1 MAVTQSVCRP
11 RTTRPGRPPTVS
23 GMVASS
29 PFTATSLEVE
39 TAAGAA
45 LRLTARVR
53 AVDGSRLEGW
63 AAFLCG
69 GRMVEL
75 APLQP
80 DGSVTVETG
89 DDLPS
94 RLLQARFV
102 PSLSEKHFP
111 SESES
116 VLSVCSRRALEPAFA
131 AA

>member
-1 MAVTQSVCRP
+1 MVVT
-11 RTTRPGRPPTVS
+11 
-23 GMVASS
+23 S
-29 PFTATSLEVE
+29 PFTSTSLDIDA
-39 TAAGAA
+39 AAGTA
-45 LRLTARVR
+45 LRLTAQVR

-63 AAFLCG
+63 AAFLSG

-89 DDLPS
+89 EDLPS

-116 VLSVCSRRALEPAFA
+116 VLSGRSRRALEPAFA

>member
-1 MAVTQSVCRP
+1 
-11 RTTRPGRPPTVS
+11 
-23 GMVASS
+23 MVASS
-29 PFTATSLEVE
+29 PFTSTSLDVE
-39 TAAGAA
+39 TVPGA

-53 AVDGSRLEGW
+53 GVDGSCVQGW
-63 AAFLCG
+63 AAFLSG

-80 DGSVTVETG
+80 DGSATVETG
-89 DDLPS
+89 DELPS

-116 VLSVCSRRALEPAFA
+116 VLSGRSRRAVEPAVA
-131 AA
+131 AARSR